1 MPIPLVLLIRPP
13 VSDSERTMIDSSG
26 LPENPGCYLF
36 KDAADNIIYVGK
48 AKNLKKR
55 VHSYFQRRE
64 RDPKTEVLVEKA
76 YSVDFI
82 VTDSELEAL
91 ILENTLIKRHQP
103 RYNIDLK
110 DAKSYAY
117 IHITDEEFPRIG
129 IARRS
134 DGSGSFF
141 GPFVTAKERDY
152 ILSVVK
158 KTFKLRSCRR
168 LPKRACLRY
177 HIGSCSAPC
186 IGKISSEEYRKQ
198 AARAQSHLR
207 GNTSDLIQSLSQEMA
222 EKSMEQEFEQALEL
236 RNQIAA
242 IEHLSER
249 QYVDRQKNYDED
261 VINYVKSDG
270 RVYLMLFNVYKGM
283 LADKQEFVFDERE
296 EVIDEF
302 LVQYYSE
309 HDPPPELILPAPVGD
324 VIPDF
329 LIRRSGR
336 RVRITIPKRGEKK
349 KLLDL
354 VGKNIEISFFGGQI
368 KLEALKDLLGLSRV
382 PTVIECFDISH
393 LSGTSMVASMV
404 QYRSGKPDKR
414 NYRRF
419 KIRTVEKIDD
429 FAAIAEVVRRRYSR
443 LKREGGEFPDLVI
456 IDGGKGQLSAARGEI
471 ERLELRIPIISIAKR
486 EEEIYVPGLT
496 HPLPADR
503 KDKASLFVQEI
514 RDEAHRFAVAYHRL
528 LRRKAVVS

>member
-1 MPIPLVLLIRPP
+1 
-13 VSDSERTMIDSSG
+13 MIDPSG
-26 LPENPGCYLF
+26 LPEDPGCYLF

-55 VHSYFQRRE
+55 VHSYFRRHE

-76 YSVDFI
+76 DSVDFI

-117 IHITDEEFPRIG
+117 IHITDEEFPRIR
-129 IARRS
+129 IARRLG
-134 DGSGSFF
+134 GSGSFF

-198 AARAQSHLR
+198 VARAQSHLR
-207 GNTSDLIQSLSQEMA
+207 GNTSELIRSLSQEMA
-222 EKSMEQEFEQALEL
+222 EKSMEQEFEFAMEL
-236 RNQIAA
+236 RDQIAA

-270 RVYLMLFNVYKGM
+270 KVYLMLFNVYKGM
-283 LADKQEFVFDERE
+283 LAEKQEFVFDERE

-309 HDPPPELILPAPVGD
+309 HDPPPELILPSQISD

-329 LIRRSGR
+329 LAERSGR
-336 RVRITIPKRGEKK
+336 RVRITVPKRGEKK
-349 KLLDL
+349 KLLEL
-354 VGKNIEISFFGGQI
+354 VGKNIEISFFGGQV

-382 PTVIECFDISH
+382 PSVIECFDISH
-393 LSGTSMVASMV
+393 ISGTSMVASMV
-404 QYRSGKPDKR
+404 QYRSGNPDKR

-419 KIRTVEKIDD
+419 KIKTVEKIDD

-443 LKREGGEFPDLVI
+443 LKREDREFPDLII

-471 ERLELRIPIISIAKR
+471 KRLGLMIPIISIAKR

-503 KDKASLFVQEI
+503 TDKASLLVQEI